1 MLRVYA
7 RAGHGGVRCMHR
19 LRIGACPRIC
29 EGALSW
35 MSRRQP
41 AAHRRRVRTRWCRL
55 LQRAVRRSVSSTFCG
70 SNFYRIRKLQLH
82 AVRRTPRAATHHAVT
97 APELAL
103 QRRYRTHATHTCDPS
118 IPLSLPLP
126 LQRVCVTPMPAA
138 RSRPAPPPA
147 RWHPRPPIPRRLRP
161 AAVPA
166 SAAGCRAGS
175 AA

>member
-35 MSRRQP
+35 MSRKQP
-41 AAHRRRVRTRWCRL
+41 AAHRRRMRTRWCRL
-55 LQRAVRRSVSSTFCG
+55 LQRAVRRSVSSAFCG
-70 SNFYRIRKLQLH
+70 SNFYRIRKLKLRDLRLIYALPRITQSPQSGGAAAALSH
-82 AVRRTPRAATHHAVT
+82 AAAHA
-97 APELAL
+97 
-103 QRRYRTHATHTCDPS
+103 CDPS